1 MSPAP
6 NWTADNVTEVAIKG
20 HWTNGHQIVNVLHVQ
35 REEDDAAESARDV
48 LNNWQDDVM
57 ETMANNYVLD
67 GCHFRDRNEEDG
79 VVGDLSPD
87 PAKRL
92 AGATTGAYTPPNVA
106 LLVKKQAI
114 LHAGQRPGRLYIPG
128 MPEGSVNEDG
138 VVDAA
143 YITGNQP
150 SFNNFLSG
158 LSGAGSN
165 QLVIVHF
172 TGPDDA
178 SGSVTEVT
186 ALPIQP
192 VVATQRR
199 RLRS

>member
-1 MSPAP
+1 MPAP

-20 HWTNGHQIVNVLHVQ
+20 HWTNGHQIVNVVHVQ
-35 REEDDAAESARDV
+35 REEDNPEQSARDV
-48 LNNWQDDVM
+48 LNNWQDEVM
-57 ETMANNYVLD
+57 DTMANNYTLD
-67 GCHFRDRNEEDG
+67 GCHFRDRNTASG

-87 PAKRL
+87 
-92 AGATTGAYTPPNVA
+92 TGKNLTGQTSGLYTPPNVA
-106 LLVKKQAI
+106 ILVKKQSI
-114 LHAGQRPGRLYIPG
+114 LNAGQRPGRLFIPG
-128 MPEGSVNEDG
+128 IPEGSVNEDG
-138 VVDAA
+138 VIDTA

-150 SFNNFLSG
+150 SFNAFLSG

-165 QLVIVHF
+165 QLVVVHF
-172 TGPDDA
+172 SGPDDA

-186 ALPIQP
+186 ALPIQS